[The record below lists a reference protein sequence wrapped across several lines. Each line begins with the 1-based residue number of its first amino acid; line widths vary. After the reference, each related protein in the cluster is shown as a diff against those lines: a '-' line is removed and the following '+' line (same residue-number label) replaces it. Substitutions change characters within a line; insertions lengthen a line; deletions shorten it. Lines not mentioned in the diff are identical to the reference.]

1 MADINASSSA
11 YDVNIS
17 TLTSGNSDRISRQ
30 ISTPDPSGSRTSS
43 TTTSGESKPTRR
55 SASAELPASP
65 TTSKSGSASR
75 RARKPFLTISW
86 SSTRRILTSHS
97 PSPTLQTIG
106 VVIALT
112 TLPVVT
118 DVTSKRLSALV
129 NGAAAVTAM
138 SDLSELLV
146 ATAETARETTGA
158 RYTALGVIGEHGTL
172 IEFVHVGMPEGLA
185 EAIGHLPSGRGVLG
199 TLIGEAKTIR
209 LDRIQDHPDSVGFP
223 PNHPPMTSFLGVP
236 VRAGDRVFGNL
247 YLTEKEGGFTTDDE
261 QLVEALAA
269 IAGSAV
275 ANVRVQQRLRR
286 LALVEDRE
294 RIARDLHDGII
305 QDLFAVGL
313 VLQGLASRLDEA
325 SDRRDL
331 EEAVERLDAA
341 ITGLRRFIFD
351 LKPPA
356 WQDRDLRVELTRLV
370 HQLSEPYGV
379 ETQVEVSP
387 ELTRVPGDVIDVA
400 CQIVREATNNAL
412 RHSGSPTVEVRAE
425 SGAGFLILTVTDKGG
440 GFDPATVSV
449 GLGLASLRG
458 RAEKAGGDTTVYSRI
473 GHGTTVRILLPI

>member
-1 MADINASSSA
+1 M
-11 YDVNIS
+11 
-17 TLTSGNSDRISRQ
+17 
-30 ISTPDPSGSRTSS
+30 
-43 TTTSGESKPTRR
+43 
-55 SASAELPASP
+55 
-65 TTSKSGSASR
+65 
-75 RARKPFLTISW
+75 
-86 SSTRRILTSHS
+86 
-97 PSPTLQTIG
+97 
-106 VVIALT
+106 
-112 TLPVVT
+112 
-118 DVTSKRLSALV
+118 
-129 NGAAAVTAM
+129 TAM

-400 CQIVREATNNAL
+400 CQIVREATSNAL

-449 GLGLASLRG
+449 GLGLPSLRG